1 MYNLSPV
8 LAAGASTFWAEI
20 DPTIHRNKNNM
31 SQGGTAHFNLI
42 WSPVKRIN
50 TGVEYIYGKRT
61 NVDGDFGE
69 ANRVQFMI
77 KYIFP

>member
-1 MYNLSPV
+1 M
-8 LAAGASTFWAEI
+8 
-20 DPTIHRNKNNM
+20 NNM
-31 SQGGTAHFNLI
+31 AKGGTAHVNII

-50 TGVEYIYGKRT
+50 TGIEYIYGKRT